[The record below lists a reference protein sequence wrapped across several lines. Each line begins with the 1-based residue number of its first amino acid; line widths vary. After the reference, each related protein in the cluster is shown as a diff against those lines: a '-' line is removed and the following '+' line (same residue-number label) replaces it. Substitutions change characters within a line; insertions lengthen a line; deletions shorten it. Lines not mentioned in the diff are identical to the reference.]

1 MVDNFDLLRPKLT
14 FEKLVE
20 ARLDPSTNKL
30 KDVHYYDVDQY
41 DIHVLRRV
49 KDCKAL
55 GQKVGANE
63 CTRLLR
69 TYEIKSIEAFDQKKE
84 AIKELCRTNNARAY
98 LLLQVRDSRD
108 YQLNLGRNLLECIA
122 KKNYGL
128 KAEHLARTS
137 FCEMHISRKK
147 VWMLDIDNEEMH
159 GWSRAEVHEILKDN
173 LVKCGKDPNE
183 VYEVPTVHGF
193 HIITPPFDTKAANDA
208 CPMIFKDQKK
218 GYDYDLTEKWLS
230 ENLFKKMSCT
240 ISQEALNRLN
250 STMKDLIR
258 NPFLI
263 DELENALKELW
274 LSGIRCNIEDLRKTC
289 KKQIPGWLHKDATTL
304 LYAP

>member
-1 MVDNFDLLRPKLT
+1 MVDNFNLLRSKLT

-55 GQKVGANE
+55 GKKVGANE

-69 TYEIKSIEAFDQKKE
+69 TYEIKSLEAFDEKAE
-84 AIKELCRTNNARAY
+84 AIKELCQTNNARAY

-108 YQLNLGRNLLECIA
+108 YQFNLGINLLTCMA

-137 FCEMHISRKK
+137 FCEMHTSRNK
-147 VWMLDIDNEEMH
+147 VWMLDIDNDELY
-159 GWSRAEVHEILKDN
+159 GWTKDEIYKLLKEN
-173 LVKCGKDPNE
+173 LQSCGKNPND

-193 HIITPPFDTKAANDA
+193 HIITPPFNTKSANDI

-218 GYDYDLTEKWLS
+218 GYDYDAAKKWISAHIDRLSSRSVSEEKLLAVVEKLKS
-230 ENLFKKMSCT
+230 
-240 ISQEALNRLN
+240 
-250 STMKDLIR
+250 D
-258 NPFLI
+258 PFCI
-263 DELENALKELW
+263 TELENAQHFSW
-274 LSGIRCNIEDLRKTC
+274 NIDEFRKSC
-289 KKQIPGWLHKDATTL
+289 KKDIPGWLHKDATTL